1 MDTGF
6 VYGTYNQRALDAEYD
21 NRAKVPDVGRYKR
34 AQAEGSAR
42 ARALFDCRSDVPY
55 GPNAVE
61 RLDIYRY
68 RARGR
73 RAQPVH
79 VFLHGGYWRSN
90 HKEEFGFVALPFVPF
105 GATVVVVEYG
115 LIPSVDM
122 AELVRQC
129 RAALA
134 WTWRNARSFGGDPGN
149 ITVSGH
155 SAGGHLTA
163 MMMATDWPAFAPGL
177 PADLVKAGCGIS
189 GIYDLEPVRLSSQN
203 ASLGLTAAE
212 AARFSPVTMPPPK
225 SGKLLLA
232 VGGLEGREFIRQS
245 QDLASLWRSQ
255 GLDAQAWLMAGH
267 HHFSTINEYLDPES
281 ALACAVRAQMG
292 LP

>member
-1 MDTGF
+1 MDTVF
-6 VYGTYNQRALDAEYD
+6 VYGSYDQKELDAEYD
-21 NRAKVPDVGRYKR
+21 NRAKVPNVERYKK
-34 AQAEGSAR
+34 AQADGSVR
-42 ARALFDCRSDVPY
+42 ARETFDCRADVPF
-55 GPNAVE
+55 GPGATE
-61 RLDIYRY
+61 RVDIY

-73 RAQPVH
+73 GAHPVH

-90 HKEEFGFVALPFVPF
+90 HKDEFGFVALPFVPF

-115 LIPSVDM
+115 LIPTVDM
-122 AELVRQC
+122 AELVRQS
-129 RAALA
+129 RAAVA

-163 MMMATDWPAFAPGL
+163 MMMATDWPAFEPGL

-203 ASLGLTAAE
+203 VPLGLTAE
-212 AARFSPVTMPPPK
+212 ETARFSPATMPPPRN
-225 SGKLLLA
+225 GKMLLT

-245 QDLASLWRSQ
+245 QDLASIWRSR
-255 GLDAQAWLMAGH
+255 GLDAQAWVMEGH
-267 HHFSTINEYLDPES
+267 HHFSAINEYLKPDS
-281 ALACAVRAQMG
+281 ALSRAVRGQMG
-292 LP
+292 ID